1 VATDAG
7 GAKRAGRFSE
17 WLGIPLAIIDKR
29 RVNDTEVK
37 QSQVV
42 GDVQDRDAVVF
53 EDEISTGGTL
63 IATVQTLK
71 QAGVRTIHAG
81 AVHGVLCGPA
91 VELLR
96 AAQIESIVVT
106 NTVHLPPEKRL
117 GNITQL
123 TVAPLFAAAIERI
136 HTGESIG
143 ALFH

>member
-1 VATDAG
+1 M
-7 GAKRAGRFSE
+7 KRAGRFSE

-29 RVNDTEVK
+29 RVSDTKVT
-37 QSQVV
+37 QNQMV

-63 IATVQTLK
+63 ISTVQTLK
-71 QAGVRTIHAG
+71 RASVRTIHAG

-106 NTVHLPPEKRL
+106 NTVHLPPEKQL
-117 GNITQL
+117 GKITQL
-123 TVAPLFAAAIERI
+123 TIAPLLAAAIERI
-136 HTGESIG
+136 HSGESVG

>member
-1 VATDAG
+1 M
-7 GAKRAGRFSE
+7 
-17 WLGIPLAIIDKR
+17 
-29 RVNDTEVK
+29 
-37 QSQVV
+37 

-117 GNITQL
+117 GKITQL
-123 TVAPLFAAAIERI
+123 TVGPLASARRYPRCASRVS
-136 HTGESIG
+136 GYRPGRADSSRCARARASWSGSGSIPSST
-143 ALFH
+143 